1 MSGQGKTKA
10 DGDNYK
16 VIAQNRRARFDYEI
30 LEKLQVG
37 IVLTGTEVKSIR
49 LNKCS
54 IAESHAGEMENEIY
68 LFNAQ
73 ILEYPFARHFNH
85 EPKRPRKLLLRKK
98 ERNRWLGALRKKGLT
113 IVPLVMYF
121 DHRGRV
127 KLDIALAK
135 GKKTVDK
142 RETIKE
148 RDWQRDKQ
156 RILKNRD

>member
-1 MSGQGKTKA
+1 MSKTHATKS

-37 IVLTGTEVKSIR
+37 IMLTGTEVKSLR
-49 LNKCS
+49 EGKGS
-54 IAESHAGEMENEIY
+54 IAEAHAGDMNNEIY
-68 LFNAQ
+68 LFNAH

-85 EPKRPRKLLLRKK
+85 EPKRPRKLLMRNK
-98 ERNRWLGALRKKGLT
+98 ERNKWLGAIRRKGLT

-121 DHRGRV
+121 NHKGRI
-127 KLDIALAK
+127 KLDIALAR

-142 RETIKE
+142 REAIKE
-148 RDWQRDKQ
+148 RDWKRDKQ
-156 RILKNRD
+156 RMLKNQD